1 MKRSEWG
8 AKARAR
14 DNAEARFQARVEE
27 LAQQLGW
34 YAWHLTQAQRSQPG
48 LPDLILI
55 RERVVWAELKATSLL
70 TGRTGKLS
78 PAQIMFRD
86 MLQEAGQEWHLWTDS
101 SDDWQKIQ
109 EVLKR

>member
-1 MKRSEWG
+1 MNRTPMKRAEWG

-27 LAQQLGW
+27 L
-34 YAWHLTQAQRSQPG
+34 AQRSQPG

-70 TGRTGKLS
+70 TGRIGKLS
-78 PAQIMFRD
+78 PAQIVFRD
-86 MLQEAGQEWHLWTDS
+86 MLLEAGQEWHLWDDS
-101 SDDWQKIQ
+101 SEDWQKIQ